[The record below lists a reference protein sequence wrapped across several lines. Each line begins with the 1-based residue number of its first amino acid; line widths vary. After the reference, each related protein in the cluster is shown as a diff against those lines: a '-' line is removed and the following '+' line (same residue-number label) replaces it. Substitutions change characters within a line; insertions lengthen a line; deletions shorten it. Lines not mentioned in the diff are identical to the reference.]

1 MNIETYL
8 QKIDLTLKDKSTK
21 DIYLIYIMIIVV
33 VFFLNYIIFW
43 KTSEATY
50 RTVQNKLSIIQNKLI
65 VDNKYLKE
73 NTSLILQQLDID
85 IQNLKTDVALNVN
98 NNSYIKNKI
107 QDISSLNYN
116 EATWGAYLNSIS
128 VNAKKHNIKILNFSN
143 EILKS
148 NKVFDKMININLQST
163 GSYNNTI
170 KFINSL
176 EQSKFVVDIY
186 AIDIQAKATLITDL
200 NISVWGIRY

>member
-21 DIYLIYIMIIVV
+21 DIYLIYIMIVIV

-50 RTVQNKLSIIQNKLI
+50 RTIQNKLSIIQNKLI

-73 NTSLILQQLDID
+73 NTSQILQQLDID

-186 AIDIQAKATLITDL
+186 AIDIQAKAKLITDL

>member
-43 KTSEATY
+43 KTTEATY
-50 RTVQNKLSIIQNKLI
+50 RTIQNKLSIIQNKLI
-65 VDNKYLKE
+65 VDNKYLKD
-73 NTSLILQQLDID
+73 NTNLILQQLDID

-143 EILKS
+143 EILQS

-186 AIDIQAKATLITDL
+186 AIDIQAKAKLITDL
-200 NISVWGIRY
+200 NISVWGIKY

>member
-1 MNIETYL
+1 MNLETYL
-8 QKIDLTLKDKSTK
+8 QKIDLTLKDKSSK

-33 VFFLNYIIFW
+33 VFFLNYMIFW
-43 KTSEATY
+43 KISEATY
-50 RTVQNKLSIIQNKLI
+50 STVRNKLSIIQNKLI

-116 EATWGAYLNSIS
+116 ETTWGAYLNSIS

-148 NKVFDKMININLQST
+148 NKIFDKMININLQST

-170 KFINSL
+170 KFINAL

-200 NISVWGIRY
+200 NISVWGIKY

>member
-8 QKIDLTLKDKSTK
+8 QKIDLTLKDKSSK
-21 DIYLIYIMIIVV
+21 DIYLIYIMIVVV

-50 RTVQNKLSIIQNKLI
+50 KTVQNKLSIIQNKLI
-65 VDNKYLKE
+65 VDNRYLKE

-116 EATWGAYLNSIS
+116 ETTWGAYLNSIS

-143 EILKS
+143 KILQS

-170 KFINSL
+170 KFINAL

-200 NISVWGIRY
+200 NISVWGIKY

>member
-43 KTSEATY
+43 KTSEATC
-50 RTVQNKLSIIQNKLI
+50 RTIQNKLSIIQNKLI

-107 QDISSLNYN
+107 QNISSLNYN

-143 EILKS
+143 EILQS

-186 AIDIQAKATLITDL
+186 AINIQAKAKLITDL

>member
-8 QKIDLTLKDKSTK
+8 QKIDLTLKDKSSK
-21 DIYLIYIMIIVV
+21 DIYLIYIMIVVV

-50 RTVQNKLSIIQNKLI
+50 STVQNKLSIIQNKLI

-116 EATWGAYLNSIS
+116 ETTWGAYLNSIS

-186 AIDIQAKATLITDL
+186 AIDIQAKAKLITDL
-200 NISVWGIRY
+200 NISVWGIKY

>member
-8 QKIDLTLKDKSTK
+8 QKIDLTLKDKSSK

-33 VFFLNYIIFW
+33 VFFLNYMIFW

-116 EATWGAYLNSIS
+116 ETTWGAYLNSIS

-170 KFINSL
+170 KFINAL

-200 NISVWGIRY
+200 NISVWGIKY